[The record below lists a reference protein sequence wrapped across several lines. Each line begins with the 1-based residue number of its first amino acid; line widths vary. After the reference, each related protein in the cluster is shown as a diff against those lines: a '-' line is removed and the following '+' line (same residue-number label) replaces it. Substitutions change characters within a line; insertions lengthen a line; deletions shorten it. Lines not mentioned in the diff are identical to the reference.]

1 MTSAA
6 SLDDIASKAPHSPT
20 TGRDAD
26 GHEIAQEDKPRSRI
40 VAEYLAHGYTISDS
54 AIQKAIAL
62 DNKHGLS
69 ARFTNA
75 LANFDQKYK
84 ATDKA
89 KNVDA
94 SYGVTERAMMGWRGI
109 HSYFEKALDTPTG
122 QKVRAFYAQSDKQ
135 VRDIHAEARRLADLK
150 GGKNEPE
157 TVAGTDKTVCNCGAD
172 TGNCPCEAGKCACAD
187 CGKASQSAQEEV
199 KKASGGFNPSA
210 AQNKPETVTGTDKTV
225 CNCGADTGHCPCEP
239 GKCACAD
246 CGKASESA
254 QEEVKRASGGVHP
267 TATKTG

>member
-1 MTSAA
+1 
-6 SLDDIASKAPHSPT
+6 
-20 TGRDAD
+20 
-26 GHEIAQEDKPRSRI
+26 

-54 AIQKAIAL
+54 AIQKAITL

-69 ARFTNA
+69 SRFTNA

-94 SYGVTERAMMGWRGI
+94 SYGVTERAMIGWRGLN
-109 HSYFEKALDTPTG
+109 SYFEKALDTPTG

-150 GGKNEPE
+150 AGKNEPE

-172 TGNCPCEAGKCACAD
+172 TGNCPCEPGKCACAD

-199 KKASGGFNPSA
+199 EKASGGVNPSA
-210 AQNKPETVTGTDKTV
+210 KNKPETVAGTDKTV

-239 GKCACAD
+239 GKCACAN

-254 QEEVKRASGGVHP
+254 QEEVKRASGGINP